1 MQLYPMKPEERKQ
14 RNFMQ
19 ALSHHQSL
27 QESSHYDSSNK
38 FVNQPKP
45 KTTDYSKYLVGKL
58 KVFIRCIIFY

>member
-1 MQLYPMKPEERKQ
+1 
-14 RNFMQ
+14 MQ